1 MKLFPQIYRRKMSRT
16 SRSLILL
23 AITLFV
29 ACSSSKQAVELP
41 VPDVTDFQNT
51 ITEEGL
57 LLDLTVIAS
66 DEMEGRDTGSEGL
79 KKAADYLAGRYEELG
94 LIPVG
99 DDDSYFQHF
108 NLSSNVFESINY
120 AVYNA
125 NGEPIDE
132 SVHSA
137 NQIGSFNTLLGGG
150 GTVSGE
156 LFFAGY
162 GIKDEAN
169 GINHFEGNLDRK
181 WILLFYDRS
190 ITDFSAIQDAIEN
203 RGAKGAIL
211 IIGTDEQDFED
222 QAMQM
227 QGEFGES
234 SGLALEYLSE
244 DQAEAPFN
252 RIRPSLAATLFG
264 LNSLEE
270 LAALETEIK
279 DSPEAFEGY
288 ELPFTLYHQAQVTK
302 DVVET
307 KNIVAFIEGTDPE
320 LKDEVIVLSS
330 HYDHVGISTPDST
343 GDAIYNGADD
353 DGSGTVGLLH
363 VAQALASAKQAGAEI
378 KRSVLILHVSGE
390 ERGLLGSRYYSDH
403 PIFSI
408 ENTVA
413 NLNSDMIGRRDDRYA
428 DNPNYIY
435 VIGGKIISG
444 GLQATLEQANQM
456 SVNLELS
463 DRYNDLNDPNQFY
476 RRSDHWNFGRLG
488 VPFIFFFNGTHED
501 YHRPSDE
508 IDKIDFEALQK
519 RTKLIFM
526 TTALLANDAGR
537 PLVDNQQFI
546 ERTKQN

>member
-1 MKLFPQIYRRKMSRT
+1 MSRI
-16 SRSLILL
+16 SRSLIVITL
-23 AITLFV
+23 ALFV
-29 ACSSSKQAVELP
+29 ACSSSKQTVELP

-57 LLDLTVIAS
+57 LLDLSIIAS
-66 DEMEGRDTGSEGL
+66 DEMEGRDTGSEGI
-79 KKAADYLAGRYEELG
+79 KKAGDYLANRYEELG
-94 LIPVG
+94 LEPVG

-108 NLSSNVFESINY
+108 NLSSTAFESINY
-120 AVYNA
+120 SVYNA

-132 SVHSA
+132 STHSA
-137 NQIGSFNTLLGGG
+137 ERIGNFNTLLGGS

-162 GIKDEAN
+162 GIKDDAN

-181 WILLFYDRS
+181 WILLFYDRA
-190 ITDFSAIQDAIEN
+190 ITDFSSIQEAIEN
-203 RGAKGAIL
+203 QGAKGAVL
-211 IIGTDEQDFED
+211 IIGTDEESFDE
-222 QAMQM
+222 QAEQI
-227 QGEFGES
+227 QSEFGES
-234 SGLALEYLSE
+234 SSLALEYL
-244 DQAEAPFN
+244 AENETDAPFN
-252 RIRPSLAATLFG
+252 RIRPSLAAELFG
-264 LNSLEE
+264 LDSIDE
-270 LAALETEIK
+270 LAELEAEIK

-288 ELPFTLYHQAQVTK
+288 ELPYTLYHQAQVSTEI
-302 DVVET
+302 VEA

-320 LKDEVIVLSS
+320 LKNEVVVLSS
-330 HYDHVGISTPDST
+330 HYDHVGISTPDTT

-363 VAQALASAKQAGAEI
+363 TAQALMAAKQAGAEL

-413 NLNSDMIGRRDDRYA
+413 NLNSDMIGRRDEQFA

-435 VIGGKIISG
+435 VIGGKIISS
-444 GLQATLEQANQM
+444 GLQATLEEANQM

-526 TTALLANDAGR
+526 TTALLANDEGR
-537 PLVDNQQFI
+537 PMVDNQEFI
-546 ERTKQN
+546 EKTREN

>member
-1 MKLFPQIYRRKMSRT
+1 M
-16 SRSLILL
+16 
-23 AITLFV
+23 
-29 ACSSSKQAVELP
+29 
-41 VPDVTDFQNT
+41 
-51 ITEEGL
+51 
-57 LLDLTVIAS
+57 
-66 DEMEGRDTGSEGL
+66 
-79 KKAADYLAGRYEELG
+79 
-94 LIPVG
+94 
-99 DDDSYFQHF
+99 
-108 NLSSNVFESINY
+108 FESINY
-120 AVYNA
+120 AVYNS

-252 RIRPSLAATLFG
+252 RIRPSLAAKLFG

-270 LAALETEIK
+270 LAALEAEIK

-288 ELPFTLYHQAQVTK
+288 ELPFTLYHQAQVKK

-307 KNIVAFIEGTDPE
+307 KNIVALIEGTDPE